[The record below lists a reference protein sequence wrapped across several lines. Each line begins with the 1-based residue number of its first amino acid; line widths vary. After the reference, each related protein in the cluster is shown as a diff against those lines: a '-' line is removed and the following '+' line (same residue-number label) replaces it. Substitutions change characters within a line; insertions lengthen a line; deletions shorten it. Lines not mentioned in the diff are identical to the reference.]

1 MTCIRAEDRRGYNLH
16 RKSDRWRLPPQQKLA
31 DTLIKAGQETLDS
44 RLRRGLV
51 WPLVKGIL
59 NFKGGL
65 SSEMLTWA
73 FEHED
78 GKNPFCQMASEERK
92 KRNELLEHFAH
103 LLVSGAAESDKKP
116 DEGSALVLEG
126 LSQLIQKAIV
136 ATTMADCGMFDNV
149 TDSRRLKWDT
159 NFTWPPVVLNSFEL
173 LAQAPP
179 RPRERY
185 FVQSLVDLFQD
196 YVKKTGVDLFNS
208 EIPPE
213 MERLWSMLHK
223 DGVTSEEGRV
233 FARAEEQVRSFSP
246 NATRPMSCQC
256 HHVAAAMASA
266 MGKHLKEVGFDPS
279 SAEADWV
286 WKATDVS
293 EMLDLFTLTEA
304 GLEDPN
310 LSFLYLLGEANHL
323 KHSPVEEGEQLSEES
338 VQRSMIKGVLVGLPM
353 IQNYLAHL
361 DIKHGGGDDI
371 KQNYA
376 AKEKWFLF
384 LNIAW
389 AVFHENEQVGIGEL
403 QRVSLQHRQ
412 QNVAFGLLVSA
423 FSVLSSFSWDGINF
437 KETNTEAFNDYNVA
451 LYTVWNYRWVRALFE
466 PRRLQYH
473 FWNALGLPML
483 EALGNQGSS
492 AYWVNYRRD
501 GLMASLINL
510 SPLPEASQASVLSP
524 RLESGGGGDAGAGGS
539 QRSGAG
545 ADGFQASSATA
556 QLFLGYLSALFIAL
570 RSGVSSAKPGKD
582 QDLPLWAE
590 PPPMP
595 SVAAPQSLVLPRRSL
610 SLNVLDGYDTLK
622 LALRLLLSTVGQR
635 EAASSSRRL
644 LEVSTI
650 QELSICTHVG
660 LYHTIRRRDLSER
673 TLKLTIT
680 AIFQVG
686 TAFLSLEA
694 DDGGPVV
701 SIGWPVRLIEA
712 LLARSD
718 AEPQLL
724 VPNSRLCMEAV
735 RNFVVETSH
744 RSLALPDLWR
754 AMLQLLFRA
763 APTTSRALWPS
774 AKDKEVEA
782 VQLLIWRRGLVW
794 LLAHPQLH
802 DGDTAGEDGAGS
814 PSDSE
819 ANSFWGWALSE
830 LTTLAQEMAGN
841 RGTGS
846 IRLLLYAYRTLL
858 HNLARP
864 VSAAEYARDEPSELQ
879 EDCLSEAADVT
890 GAGPCATGQDL
901 SRASKAAA
909 WSRVAVAMINFVGP
923 AVGRPNA
930 EEPDLQVLPLLKQ
943 SLLHA
948 RIPSLLASGNHGPF
962 WARSV
967 LEKLVSVLTGPV
979 TSGAPLTVVREAVSL
994 VSKFFLQN
1002 LQTLQRHESFGQ
1014 LWLMVLRL
1022 MLQFIKRGSD
1032 DRDAEL
1038 EEVSTE
1044 NLKNLL
1050 GVLVSTSVLG
1060 FVSPKAAQPS
1070 DAAARPVWWQMTWDC
1085 IEVFIPGFGEDFS
1098 RSVLGTGAAEIL
1110 SQRHALVDLCLMR
1123 GLLHTVASSHVPFKR
1138 GLGTFHLRTL
1148 LAEVSDQGSQKK
1160 TLGGF
1165 LQCSTI
1171 SCRSTEK
1178 SSYTF
1183 EDAALALGLTAGLGA
1198 AAASTALAPGAA
1210 LLKMAMMIPTP
1221 PPPSLAPPA
1230 PPLAAATQGR
1240 TNALIPAQTPP
1251 GPPQFSLLDALLPN
1265 FNTDTFIWRV
1275 SMLQIT
1281 EYIGSLL
1288 LGSAYGSP
1296 KLCSLYLLGASWGPA
1311 IAQGAVWRLMLPMM
1325 LHANALHIFFNLF
1338 FQMRIGFGM
1347 EKQFGRRK
1355 FCLLYMF
1362 CGFLGNLISVAVD
1375 PMKLAVGAST
1385 SGFGLLGVWAAE
1397 VLLTWDLLGE
1407 SRSRVF
1413 LWFAFMVTSCIMMST
1428 ISPNVDF
1435 VGHFAG
1441 MLAGFLLAIILADM
1455 QEEHQPAWYDKA
1467 KMTAKNIT
1475 ALIVIA
1481 SLVRAITLGPDG
1493 PIPYCGTIF
1502 HPRRL
1507 PF

>member
-1 MTCIRAEDRRGYNLH
+1 LH
-16 RKSDRWRLPPQQKLA
+16 RKSDRWRLSWKQKLA

-173 LAQAPP
+173 LAQAPAS
-179 RPRERY
+179 PRERY

-510 SPLPEASQASVLSP
+510 SPLPE
-524 RLESGGGGDAGAGGS
+524 D
-539 QRSGAG
+539 
-545 ADGFQASSATA
+545 
-556 QLFLGYLSALFIAL
+556 
-570 RSGVSSAKPGKD
+570 
-582 QDLPLWAE
+582 
-590 PPPMP
+590 
-595 SVAAPQSLVLPRRSL
+595 
-610 SLNVLDGYDTLK
+610 
-622 LALRLLLSTVGQR
+622 
-635 EAASSSRRL
+635 
-644 LEVSTI
+644 
-650 QELSICTHVG
+650 
-660 LYHTIRRRDLSER
+660 
-673 TLKLTIT
+673 
-680 AIFQVG
+680 
-686 TAFLSLEA
+686 
-694 DDGGPVV
+694 
-701 SIGWPVRLIEA
+701 
-712 LLARSD
+712 
-718 AEPQLL
+718 
-724 VPNSRLCMEAV
+724 
-735 RNFVVETSH
+735 
-744 RSLALPDLWR
+744 
-754 AMLQLLFRA
+754 
-763 APTTSRALWPS
+763 
-774 AKDKEVEA
+774 
-782 VQLLIWRRGLVW
+782 
-794 LLAHPQLH
+794 
-802 DGDTAGEDGAGS
+802 ED
-814 PSDSE
+814 
-819 ANSFWGWALSE
+819 
-830 LTTLAQEMAGN
+830 
-841 RGTGS
+841 
-846 IRLLLYAYRTLL
+846 
-858 HNLARP
+858 H
-864 VSAAEYARDEPSELQ
+864 
-879 EDCLSEAADVT
+879 
-890 GAGPCATGQDL
+890 
-901 SRASKAAA
+901 
-909 WSRVAVAMINFVGP
+909 
-923 AVGRPNA
+923 
-930 EEPDLQVLPLLKQ
+930 
-943 SLLHA
+943 
-948 RIPSLLASGNHGPF
+948 
-962 WARSV
+962 
-967 LEKLVSVLTGPV
+967 
-979 TSGAPLTVVREAVSL
+979 
-994 VSKFFLQN
+994 
-1002 LQTLQRHESFGQ
+1002 
-1014 LWLMVLRL
+1014 
-1022 MLQFIKRGSD
+1022 
-1032 DRDAEL
+1032 
-1038 EEVSTE
+1038 
-1044 NLKNLL
+1044 
-1050 GVLVSTSVLG
+1050 
-1060 FVSPKAAQPS
+1060 
-1070 DAAARPVWWQMTWDC
+1070 
-1085 IEVFIPGFGEDFS
+1085 
-1098 RSVLGTGAAEIL
+1098 
-1110 SQRHALVDLCLMR
+1110 
-1123 GLLHTVASSHVPFKR
+1123 
-1138 GLGTFHLRTL
+1138 
-1148 LAEVSDQGSQKK
+1148 
-1160 TLGGF
+1160 
-1165 LQCSTI
+1165 
-1171 SCRSTEK
+1171 
-1178 SSYTF
+1178 
-1183 EDAALALGLTAGLGA
+1183 
-1198 AAASTALAPGAA
+1198 
-1210 LLKMAMMIPTP
+1210 
-1221 PPPSLAPPA
+1221 
-1230 PPLAAATQGR
+1230 
-1240 TNALIPAQTPP
+1240 
-1251 GPPQFSLLDALLPN
+1251 
-1265 FNTDTFIWRV
+1265 
-1275 SMLQIT
+1275 
-1281 EYIGSLL
+1281 
-1288 LGSAYGSP
+1288 
-1296 KLCSLYLLGASWGPA
+1296 
-1311 IAQGAVWRLMLPMM
+1311 
-1325 LHANALHIFFNLF
+1325 
-1338 FQMRIGFGM
+1338 
-1347 EKQFGRRK
+1347 
-1355 FCLLYMF
+1355 
-1362 CGFLGNLISVAVD
+1362 
-1375 PMKLAVGAST
+1375 
-1385 SGFGLLGVWAAE
+1385 
-1397 VLLTWDLLGE
+1397 
-1407 SRSRVF
+1407 
-1413 LWFAFMVTSCIMMST
+1413 
-1428 ISPNVDF
+1428 
-1435 VGHFAG
+1435 
-1441 MLAGFLLAIILADM
+1441 
-1455 QEEHQPAWYDKA
+1455 
-1467 KMTAKNIT
+1467 
-1475 ALIVIA
+1475 
-1481 SLVRAITLGPDG
+1481 
-1493 PIPYCGTIF
+1493 
-1502 HPRRL
+1502 
-1507 PF
+1507 